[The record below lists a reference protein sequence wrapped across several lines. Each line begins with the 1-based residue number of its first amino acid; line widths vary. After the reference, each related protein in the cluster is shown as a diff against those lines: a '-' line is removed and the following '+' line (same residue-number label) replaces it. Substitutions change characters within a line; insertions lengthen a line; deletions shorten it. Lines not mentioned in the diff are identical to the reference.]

1 MENFLQKL
9 SLKLSNF
16 TKCNWGYLVHRTKL
30 YFLPIIAPFK
40 LINRKKEKL
49 FFLMDK
55 NNHYGFLIETIV
67 LKLELMKESWPEYKN
82 SYHETND
89 LKYLIDLGHCILEQ
103 LEQED
108 SKNHLRS
115 SEYLKL
121 QKKFFDAL
129 NQKLPGLFY

>member
-1 MENFLQKL
+1 
-9 SLKLSNF
+9 
-16 TKCNWGYLVHRTKL
+16 
-30 YFLPIIAPFK
+30 
-40 LINRKKEKL
+40 
-49 FFLMDK
+49 MDK